1 MIKFQRWALIAL
13 CAAVIFSTAT
23 ISAEAKDPE
32 SKPMLL
38 FAHRGGAH
46 EFDENTL
53 EAFRSS
59 YEKGLRGFETDVRMT
74 SDGVFV
80 ILHDDTL
87 ERTHDGKGHVEEQ
100 NAEDLRNI
108 KSKKGN
114 PLLFLDDLLDYFA
127 DKPGVYLEFEMK
139 TSNKDL
145 YPDDR
150 LEGYCGKLLAAVLAK
165 RPEGSDYVL
174 TSFDERPLKIIRK
187 LDPKADLLLIT
198 GGPCNK
204 EIIEKAKAIGVQ
216 RLGCRMDGTSR
227 ASVRAAQEAGLIV
240 TGWPGHTL
248 EDYQLAVGLG
258 VDAFCSDIPVA
269 TQAWR
274 DRQAGATKGDA
285 AGQP

>member
-1 MIKFQRWALIAL
+1 MITIQRGALIAL
-13 CAAVIFSTAT
+13 CAAGIFSTAT
-23 ISAEAKDPE
+23 TLAEAKDPE
-32 SKPMLL
+32 PKPMLL

-74 SDGVFV
+74 KDGVFV

-100 NAEDLRNI
+100 NAEALRNI

-139 TSNKDL
+139 TSNKRL

-150 LEGYCGKLLAAVLAK
+150 LEEYCRKLLSAVLAK
-165 RPEGSDYVL
+165 RPKGSDYVL

-187 LDPKADLLLIT
+187 LDAKADLLLIT
-198 GGPCNK
+198 GGPCNN

-269 TQAWR
+269 TKAWR
-274 DRQAGATKGDA
+274 DRQAGTAKADA

>member
-1 MIKFQRWALIAL
+1 MIRFHQWALIAL
-13 CAAVIFSTAT
+13 CAGVLSTT
-23 ISAEAKDPE
+23 TTAETKDPE
-32 SKPMLL
+32 PKPMLL
-38 FAHRGGAH
+38 FAHRGGAF

-53 EAFRSS
+53 EAFQGS

-74 SDGVFV
+74 KDGVFV

-87 ERTHDGKGHVEEQ
+87 NRTHDGEGHVERQ
-100 NAEDLRNI
+100 NADDLRNI

-150 LEGYCGKLLAAVLAK
+150 LEEYCQKLLAAVLAK

-174 TSFDERPLKIIRK
+174 TSFDERPLRIVRK

-204 EIIEKAKAIGVQ
+204 EIIEKAKDIGVQ

-227 ASVRAAQEAGLIV
+227 ASVRAAKEAGLIV

-248 EDYQLAVGLG
+248 EDYHLAVGLG

-269 TQAWR
+269 TKAWR
-274 DRQAGATKGDA
+274 DRQAAKTGEDA
-285 AGQP
+285 ASKP